1 MSFKNTKI
9 HLTSILALGMF
20 AIFLLAPVLWATIA

>member
-9 HLTSILALGMF
+9 HLSSILGLGLF
-20 AIFLLAPVLWATIA
+20 AVFLLAPVLWATIA